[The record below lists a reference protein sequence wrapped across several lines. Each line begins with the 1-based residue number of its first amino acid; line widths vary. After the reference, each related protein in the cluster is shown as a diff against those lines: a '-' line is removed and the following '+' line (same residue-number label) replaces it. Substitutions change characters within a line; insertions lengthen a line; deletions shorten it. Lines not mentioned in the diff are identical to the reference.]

1 MDKYSQKDSVKGS
14 DRGSRQGND
23 QPIIYYDEQ
32 PQRITRKESGAS
44 NKADSIN
51 GRQPSERQ
59 PSERQPSERQP
70 SERSAN
76 GSVRGSEKGFNQP
89 PPASNGQM
97 SDSRQSIP
105 FDLVL
110 GRAGATNTHNS
121 KVEAYK
127 SRKGPEVNI
136 DLARPPM
143 PSKKKKLPT
152 NVGNGW

>member
-51 GRQPSERQ
+51 G
-59 PSERQPSERQP
+59 RQPSERQP

-127 SRKGPEVNI
+127 SRKGP
-136 DLARPPM
+136 
-143 PSKKKKLPT
+143 
-152 NVGNGW
+152 